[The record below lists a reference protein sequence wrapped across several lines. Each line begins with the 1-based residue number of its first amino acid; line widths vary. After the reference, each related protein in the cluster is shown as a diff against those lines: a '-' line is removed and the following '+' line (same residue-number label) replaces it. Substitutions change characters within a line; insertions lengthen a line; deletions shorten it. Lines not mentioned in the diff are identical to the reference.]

1 MSIWK
6 KLKRRIEER
15 PEYQTV
21 EADRQ
26 IEAATDGKYD
36 SLKDLAK
43 EVSRLEEIL
52 REMKQER
59 KSETITDLNQV

>member
-6 KLKRRIEER
+6 KLKRKIEHR
-15 PEYQTV
+15 PDYQTI

-26 IEAATDGKYD
+26 VEAATDGKYD

-43 EVSRLEEIL
+43 EVSRLEEIA
-52 REMKQER
+52 RETKQ
-59 KSETITDLNQV
+59 